1 MTGEQVPTWLL
12 EAGDVIH
19 VCHHHDSP
27 CVHCLAHWETDA
39 VVTERPACVGGRVAV
54 KWANLRLPGAR
65 CAVTGISV
73 FGPGDQVWRTGR
85 LPVR

>member
-19 VCHHHDSP
+19 VGHHHDSQ
-27 CVHCLAHWETDA
+27 CGHCLAYWETCA
-39 VVTERPACVGGRVAV
+39 VVTEKPAPVGRKVAV
-54 KWANLRLPGAR
+54 KWAKLRLPGAR
-65 CAVTGISV
+65 RAVTGINV
-73 FGPGDQVWRTGR
+73 LTPDDQVLRLGR